1 MVDLQQWS
9 EVRLLKAFSS
19 EVDAGSRDGNASKR
33 DPEPPFGY
41 SSGTETAAM
50 RSAPGVGFAVERL
63 MTAYT
68 LSPKNRR
75 KRTNDAWCFAGST
88 CNRLNQNV
96 FVVTILTFPR
106 CPQHGTTRND
116 LISRCLIGV

>member
-9 EVRLLKAFSS
+9 EVRLLKTFSR
-19 EVDAGSRDGNASKR
+19 ELDAVRVTKPHRKDIQS
-33 DPEPPFGY
+33 PFGY
-41 SSGTETAAM
+41 SSGTETAPA

-63 MTAYT
+63 TAACT
-68 LSPKNRR
+68 LSPKISAAHH
-75 KRTNDAWCFAGST
+75 DAWRFAGSA

-96 FVVTILTFPR
+96 FVVTILAFPR

-116 LISRCLIGV
+116 LVSR

>member
-1 MVDLQQWS
+1 LTSSNGAKFGCLKRFRESWVL
-9 EVRLLKAFSS
+9 VRVTKPHRKDIQS
-19 EVDAGSRDGNASKR
+19 
-33 DPEPPFGY
+33 PFGY
-41 SSGTETAAM
+41 SSGTETAPA

-63 MTAYT
+63 MAACT
-68 LSPKNRR
+68 LSPKNQR